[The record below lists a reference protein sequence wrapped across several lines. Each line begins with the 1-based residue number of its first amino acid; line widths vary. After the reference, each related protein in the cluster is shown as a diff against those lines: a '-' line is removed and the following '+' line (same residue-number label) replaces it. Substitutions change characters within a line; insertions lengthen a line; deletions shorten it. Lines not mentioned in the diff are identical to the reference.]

1 MLEENGR
8 PLSFAGKEL
17 ALSFRPFE
25 IKTLA
30 VEFRG

>member
-1 MLEENGR
+1 MSER
-8 PLSFAGKEL
+8 FAGDI

-30 VEFRG
+30 LFLV